1 MTSPDP
7 ARAGRGEPAAPRR
20 THPAT
25 TTSTATSPTPS
36 RSARRV
42 AGLLAL
48 AGVTAGLV
56 AAPLSP
62 AAAVANVGQAL
73 VNDYG
78 QTDAEVAAEIHATVE
93 ANPHVKAAATAV
105 SAAHTLLVARLTSE
119 SRARAAYLAAVRSR
133 VTSRIVTTKRTYTYV
148 HSRRMKATA
157 ASTAANAAL
166 VTTRATVTAQVKAT
180 HFRPV
185 DGTFAGPVQ
194 NYLVPSLPKFSFEP
208 LQVRISVYG
217 GHVSNVEV
225 IKQAPVDSDSNS
237 YNVMSLSKLCLEAMA
252 AHDTANVAA
261 VSGASLSS
269 EAFQQSL
276 TAALVA
282 AGYQA

>member
-1 MTSPDP
+1 MTSPEP
-7 ARAGRGEPAAPRR
+7 ARPGREERAAPRR
-20 THPAT
+20 SHPAT
-25 TTSTATSPTPS
+25 SPSTTTTTPS

-93 ANPHVKAAATAV
+93 ANPHVKAAITAA

-133 VTSRIVTTKRTYTYV
+133 VTSRIVRMKRTYVYV
-148 HSRRMKATA
+148 HSLRMKATA

-166 VTTRATVTAQVKAT
+166 VKTRATVTAQVKAT

-194 NYLVPSLPKFSFEP
+194 NYLVPTLPKFSFEP

-225 IKQAPVDSDSNS
+225 IAQAAFDSDSNS

-282 AGYQA
+282 AGYKA

>member
-1 MTSPDP
+1 MTPPEPARPGPEERAATRRTYLSTSPS
-7 ARAGRGEPAAPRR
+7 
-20 THPAT
+20 T
-25 TTSTATSPTPS
+25 TTSTTSS
-36 RSARRV
+36 HSARRV

-62 AAAVANVGQAL
+62 AAAVANVGQA
-73 VNDYG
+73 VNNDYG
-78 QTDAEVAAEIHATVE
+78 QTVAAEIRATVE
-93 ANPHVKAAATAV
+93 ANPHVKAAITAA

-119 SRARAAYLAAVRSR
+119 SRARAAYLAAVHSR
-133 VTSRIVTTKRTYTYV
+133 VASRIVKTKRTYTYV
-148 HSRRMKATA
+148 HSLRMKATA

-166 VTTRATVTAQVKAT
+166 VKTRATVTAQVKAT

-194 NYLVPSLPKFSFEP
+194 NYLVPTLPKFSFEP

-225 IKQAPVDSDSNS
+225 IAQAPVDSDSNS
-237 YNVMSLSKLCLEAMA
+237 YNVMSLSTLCLEAMA

-282 AGYQA
+282 AGYKA